1 MKTIQ
6 LIVPKTLLS
15 KLTPSINKVLI
26 GSFFIGLALLLSNC
40 LDDYRLV
47 KITSIEIDV
56 IEPSTTNPIVGQEI
70 VLEGSYT
77 FIGGGHQSD
86 FNWTVTDPSS
96 SESWYIKNPRLI
108 FTPLICGTYKIELEV
123 YAEVDKF
130 IDRDTTYISL
140 TVNK

>member
-6 LIVPKTLLS
+6 LIILKTLFS
-15 KLTPSINKVLI
+15 KLTTSTNKVLI
-26 GSFFIGLALLLSNC
+26 SSFFIGFVFLLSNC

-47 KITSIEIDV
+47 KITSIKIDN
-56 IEPSTTNPIVGQEI
+56 IKPSTTNPMVGQEI

-96 SESWYIKNPRLI
+96 SESWYIKKPRLI
-108 FTPLICGTYKIELEV
+108 FTPVIGGTYKIELEI
-123 YAEVDKF
+123 YAEVDKY